1 MQIRPLFNRYQRFLL
16 AFANTSF
23 GRDYLS
29 LYKWAKIKNNYPII
43 GVSPDGIQFWT
54 REYNKNG
61 LPICQAVF
69 FSKSPYLKKF
79 RLALEGLAI
88 IEESKLKLQNFLHNR
103 PEFVIPHFQGLH
115 DVAWL
120 PLLMRDSAP
129 FNSDAD
135 PESTSVDGIT
145 QAAPASGLSW
155 SALVSNTTDRGA
167 YDTTV
172 SDHGSRA
179 SSHPTG
185 GYHRMTRGAWL
196 FDISSLAG
204 VDSIDSA
211 TLGFYILTKVTSGG
225 NLNNNLYN
233 FTPASNTSLTAT
245 DYSQVGTTAYAN
257 NIATGGFNTSAFN
270 NFTFVSAGITHLNAQ
285 KASVAK
291 ICGRSVND
299 AGVSDPGFATDKAC
313 TYSLNYADNGTNI
326 PVLTIGYTPGGPPGV
341 KTINELAIASVKTIN
356 ETAIGSV
363 KTIQDA
369 S

>member
-1 MQIRPLFNRYQRFLL
+1 MQIRPLFHRYQRFLL

-120 PLLMRDSAP
+120 PLLMRDSGDFYP
-129 FNSDAD
+129 DAD
-135 PESTSVDGIT
+135 PESTSVDGVT

-172 SDHGSRA
+172 SGYGSRA

-196 FDISSLAG
+196 FDISSLSGAE
-204 VDSIDSA
+204 SIDSG
-211 TLGFYILTKVTSGG
+211 TLGLYVTAKANTGG
-225 NLNNNLYN
+225 NLSNCIYN

-245 DYSQVGTTAYAN
+245 DYSQCGTTTQAN
-257 NIATGGFNTSAFN
+257 SIATNSLSTSAYN
-270 NFTFVSAGITHLNAQ
+270 AFTLDADGIAHCEAQ
-285 KASVAK
+285 KASIAK
-291 ICGRSVND
+291 FCGRSLND
-299 AGVSDPGFATDKAC
+299 ADVSDPSFAVDK
-313 TYSLNYADNGTNI
+313 
-326 PVLTIGYTPGGPPGV
+326 
-341 KTINELAIASVKTIN
+341 
-356 ETAIGSV
+356 
-363 KTIQDA
+363 
-369 S
+369 